1 MGTFVKTE
9 GQAGGLS
16 VMIGMVMALLGGC
29 WYPLEMFPRFIQNAV
44 KILPTTWAM
53 QGMLDIVLRGQV
65 LSAILLPVA
74 VLLGFA
80 AVFFGVGVARFRYE

>member
-1 MGTFVKTE
+1 FIKTE
-9 GQAGGLS
+9 SQAGGLS

-29 WYPLEMFPRFIQNAV
+29 WYPLELFPATVQTIV

-53 QGMLDIVLRGQV
+53 QGLLDLVLRGGDM
-65 LSAILLPVA
+65 ADILLESG

-80 AVFFGVGVARFRYE
+80 AVFFSIGVARFRYE